1 MPINFFF
8 FTQNKN
14 ASRNEA
20 QRRKVF
26 PFILAAFTPSKDIKA
41 KQPSSQV
48 CNYFQSRK
56 ANLFFFCWVF
66 VGLCA
71 DGKLAIR
78 NDTPPKKNTKGERE
92 LDSLCTYTA
101 NFSRTRS
108 SFDRQIKYILSKTTR
123 TQQSFGGRRRFFFQW
138 ARGDPFKIQKVQ
150 PDTPT
155 KRIKV
160 LVVKS
165 KSR

>member
-1 MPINFFF
+1 MPINFFL
-8 FTQNKN
+8 TQNKN
-14 ASRNEA
+14 VSRNEA

-56 ANLFFFCWVF
+56 ANLFFFRWVF

-78 NDTPPKKNTKGERE
+78 NDTPPKNTKGERE
-92 LDSLCTYTA
+92 SWTHCALTRPT
-101 NFSRTRS
+101 SRAHVRLLT
-108 SFDRQIKYILSKTTR
+108 DK
-123 TQQSFGGRRRFFFQW
+123 
-138 ARGDPFKIQKVQ
+138 
-150 PDTPT
+150 
-155 KRIKV
+155 
-160 LVVKS
+160 
-165 KSR
+165 